1 VTRGWESLHHELPG
15 TEDPKPKSEC
25 ESLVDQNPEARSP
38 EVPKFAEPSELR
50 KLCEVKTFSHSRW
63 FMNIVILLRV

>member
-15 TEDPKPKSEC
+15 TEDLKPESEC

-38 EVPKFAEPSELR
+38 EVLKLQSRQSSENF
-50 KLCEVKTFSHSRW
+50 VKSKRFLTH
-63 FMNIVILLRV
+63 VGL